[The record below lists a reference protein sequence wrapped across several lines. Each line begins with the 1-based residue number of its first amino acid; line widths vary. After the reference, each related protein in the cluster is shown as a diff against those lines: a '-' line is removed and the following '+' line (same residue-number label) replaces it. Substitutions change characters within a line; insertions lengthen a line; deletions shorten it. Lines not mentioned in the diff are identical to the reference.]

1 MRLFSKTVD
10 EKHVTYKL
18 LGIKFSMKSREYCRK
33 MKIERDR
40 KNRML
45 KETKKEIAVQDS
57 WDLTDLK
64 IAKKL
69 ILFLVPSEC
78 KVNGGI
84 MSIYS
89 LCEASR
95 KINKDSLCILSN
107 YPNERFTYATNDQF
121 LNNEKIYRFQQIVEN
136 CKNIEE
142 LILHIPEYYTK
153 YFYNSLTENDKTF
166 FKSIKKLQINI
177 MNQNIEIMPE
187 LEEIKNLYFL
197 TDNITQTIA
206 HNRYATQ
213 EICDKYNMPTH
224 LFSVNIDLGKYKS
237 YSFEEKEKIIVLSPD
252 ENENKEKIVNKLKKE
267 LPDWQTITVQNLT
280 FSEYMD
286 LISRAYFTITFG
298 EGMDGYFL
306 QPEGVNSV
314 GFAVYNDDFFPD
326 NSWEKLENV
335 YSSYDEMFNLIV
347 KDIKELSTNKTKFDN
362 IILNIKSKCDKIYN
376 IDKFYDNLTRFYNKE
391 YDLYPQI

>member
-64 IAKKL
+64 NAKRL
-69 ILFLVPSEC
+69 ILFLTPSEC
-78 KVNGGI
+78 KINGGI

-95 KINKDSLCILSN
+95 EINKDSLCILSN

-187 LEEIKNLYFL
+187 LEEIKNLYLL

-286 LISRAYFTITFG
+286 LISKAYFTITFG
-298 EGMDGYFL
+298 EGMDGYFT
-306 QPEGVNSV
+306 QPQYVNSV
-314 GFAVYNDDFFPD
+314 GLAAYNDEFFP
-326 NSWEKLENV
+326 NTSWKNLKNV
-335 YSSYDEMFNLIV
+335 YKSYDEMQDLIV
-347 KDIKELSTNKTKFDN
+347 DDIKHLSNNKELYTQTIIEMLNKNNELYQENKY
-362 IILNIKSKCDKIYN
+362 K
-376 IDKFYDNLTRFYNKE
+376 DNLKRFYNKE
-391 YDLYPQI
+391 YDFYPQI